1 MTKEESIKK
10 LCVVL
15 YNGIK
20 TNLKALYT
28 ANIDTMFLPNNI
40 ECELRNVGMTIYDH
54 DTNPYDKTIISEEG
68 IENIGGKP
76 MLIKAAIALLF
87 LTETFA
93 QGHKYSVDWKRG
105 IDIFGEYSPA
115 IVFDE
120 EQEDGVNNYYIQMI
134 HLLADGVSES
144 EK

>member
-1 MTKEESIKK
+1 MAKEESIKK

-28 ANIDTMFLPNNI
+28 ANIDTMFLPNEI

-54 DTNPYDKTIISEEG
+54 DTNPYNKTIISEEG

>member
-1 MTKEESIKK
+1 MVKEESIKK
-10 LCVVL
+10 ICSVL

-28 ANIDTMFLPNNI
+28 ANIDTIFLPNSI
-40 ECELRNVGMTIYDH
+40 ECELRDGGMTIYDH
-54 DTNPYDKTIISEEG
+54 DTNPYDKTIISSDKG

-93 QGHKYSVDWKRG
+93 QGHKYSINWKRG

-120 EQEDGVNNYYIQMI
+120 EEQGDGVINYYIQMI
-134 HLLADGVSES
+134 HLLANGVSE
-144 EK
+144 K

>member
-1 MTKEESIKK
+1 MAKEESIKK

-28 ANIDTMFLPNNI
+28 ANIDTMFLPNEI

-54 DTNPYDKTIISEEG
+54 DTNPYNKTIISEEG

-105 IDIFGEYSPA
+105 ISLFGEYSPA

-120 EQEDGVNNYYIQMI
+120 EQEDGVINYYIQMI
-134 HLLADGVSES
+134 HLLANGVSES